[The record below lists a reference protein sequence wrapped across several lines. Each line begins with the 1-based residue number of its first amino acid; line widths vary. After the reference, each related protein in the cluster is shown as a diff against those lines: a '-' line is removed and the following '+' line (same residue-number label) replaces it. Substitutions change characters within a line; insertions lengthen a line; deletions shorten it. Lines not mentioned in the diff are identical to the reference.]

1 MERALVPPRYP
12 SPDFDSVYLLERE
25 VEVRTLTD
33 PEVRTEIQRLGI
45 QLKSYADFGTTTC
58 VDGP

>member
-1 MERALVPPRYP
+1 MPPRYP